1 MAYLNPLICHPFHIL
16 LKTLFRGTRACR
28 NWSFVE
34 KVSQQLVCPVA
45 LRYAH
50 ILNKWQRHRVLSSWY
65 GGYSSPTSYIE
76 MSCSNST
83 KMHQS
88 YLIADFPRYYI
99 KPLGLILF
107 GVSQK
112 FDLVIIS
119 PIPTRTHGIGID
131 AVSSKSQLPI
141 S

>member
-1 MAYLNPLICHPFHIL
+1 MIWRLFLSH
-16 LKTLFRGTRACR
+16 TLYR
-28 NWSFVE
+28 N
-34 KVSQQLVCPVA
+34 
-45 LRYAH
+45 
-50 ILNKWQRHRVLSSWY
+50 VLFKLA
-65 GGYSSPTSYIE
+65 
-76 MSCSNST
+76 

-88 YLIADFPRYYI
+88 YLIAEFSRYYI
-99 KPLGLILF
+99 KTLGLILF